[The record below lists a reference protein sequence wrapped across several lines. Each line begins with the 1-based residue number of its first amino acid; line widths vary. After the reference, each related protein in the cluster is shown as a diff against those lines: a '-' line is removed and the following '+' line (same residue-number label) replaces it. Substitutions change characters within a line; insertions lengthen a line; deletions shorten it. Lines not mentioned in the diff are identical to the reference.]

1 LEVENGKLVSVLKDL
16 QGEEKALQ
24 FEKKTV
30 EARIKDVRA
39 QVESIMVLKFGKV
52 IDVDALD
59 KATTTSSEQLL
70 LLNQEQEEFEG
81 GASSELEVRR
91 SKLTSLQEEL
101 TALTKQHTI
110 SLESAATLS
119 ARLEALEGELSGKVD
134 TGLHAVALH
143 ATLGTP
149 LATAVAQ
156 GKMGASS
163 LSALAPVMTAA
174 TKRAQLFGSDPS
186 NLPAAVTVGL
196 KLSAKGGGPSNN
208 DDSVAVK
215 QEAAE
220 RARLA
225 ALVSHQAAT
234 LEGLRAQIAVLKTKS
249 EAAAAE
255 VFMRSTGSTSFAD
268 TLIGKATLASSSS
281 SSTTTAVGSA
291 TTLLPHVRAPESG
304 FEIAGNASFSA
315 RTAVPPVFAST
326 VKKGKKKA

>member
-1 LEVENGKLVSVLKDL
+1 
-16 QGEEKALQ
+16 
-24 FEKKTV
+24 
-30 EARIKDVRA
+30 
-39 QVESIMVLKFGKV
+39 MVLKFGKV

-59 KATTTSSEQLL
+59 KATTTSSDQLL

-81 GASSELEVRR
+81 GANIELDKRR

-101 TALTKQHTI
+101 TALTRQHTV

-163 LSALAPVMTAA
+163 LSALAPVMSAA
-174 TKRAQLFGSDPS
+174 TKRAQVFGSDPS
-186 NLPAAVTVGL
+186 NLPAAVTLGL
-196 KLSAKGGGPSNN
+196 KLSAKGGGPSSN
-208 DDSVAVK
+208 DDSVAIK

-249 EAAAAE
+249 EAAAAD
-255 VFMRSTGSTSFAD
+255 VFMRTTGSINFGD
-268 TLIGKATLASSSS
+268 TLLGKSMTGNTSAQHSTQHATH
-281 SSTTTAVGSA
+281 
-291 TTLLPHVRAPESG
+291 LPHVRAPESG
-304 FEIAGNASFSA
+304 FEIAGNVSFSA
-315 RTAVPPVFAST
+315 RTAMPPVFAST